1 MLMYIFKNNTKFY
14 NNYFKIF
21 DVKKYKLKISCLI
34 LLILLINAM
43 LSKVPYNYL
52 QMIARSH
59 KLDGFDNLYDY
70 TIPIISSFMI
80 IYVFYKDYTT
90 EIYKLLTFYNRNTIN
105 YILLFRWLFYVL
117 IFSIGSFVT
126 GLIYYSNVSFL
137 DITSLYLSIRFI
149 PNILFLSSL
158 VLLIMTVFKNVY
170 AAILLLTSY
179 SCVDYLSGGSIFKI
193 FSIGA
198 HANNFYYT
206 ISPLYYIINRI
217 VLILLSCIFV
227 FVSCKI
233 SCKI

>member
-1 MLMYIFKNNTKFY
+1 MLMYIFKNNRIIY
-14 NNYFKIF
+14 DNYFKIF

-34 LLILLINAM
+34 LIILLINS
-43 LSKVPYNYL
+43 LLCPIPYNYL
-52 QMIARSH
+52 QMISQSH
-59 KLDGFDNLYDY
+59 MLKGFDNLYDY
-70 TIPIISSFMI
+70 TIPIISAFMI

-90 EIYKLLTFYNRNTIN
+90 EIYKLFTFYNRNNIN
-105 YILLFRWLFYVL
+105 YILLYRWIFYTL
-117 IFSIGSFVT
+117 IFSIGSFIT
-126 GLIYYSNVSFL
+126 GLLYYRNISFL
-137 DITSLYLSIRFI
+137 DITNLYLSIRFI

-170 AAILLLTSY
+170 AAILILTSY
-179 SCVDYLSGGSIFKI
+179 VFVDFLSGGAIFKI

-217 VLILLSCIFV
+217 VLIILSCIFV
-227 FVSCKI
+227 FISCKI